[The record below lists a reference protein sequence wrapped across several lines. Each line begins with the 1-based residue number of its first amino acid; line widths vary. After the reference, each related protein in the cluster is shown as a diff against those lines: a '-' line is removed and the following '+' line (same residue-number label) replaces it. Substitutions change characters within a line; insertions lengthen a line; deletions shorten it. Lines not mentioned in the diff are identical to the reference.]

1 MAESTLKSKYSG
13 EARGG
18 EHVKSKYSGEA
29 KRRGICHVHCTLDAC
44 YGVVTR
50 RPGSAAHAAR
60 PAPPAGQ
67 PHRERRMPKK
77 GGKGKGKKKEPDWG
91 EIVRE
96 QYVTI
101 EVRDDHAA
109 TATRC
114 VVLQMQCLTPFAD
127 AKLEVAL
134 HVFQAHDGRLRA
146 GASLTACSQPAL
158 PPGPQPRAQLSG
170 ATLAA
175 AGGRATHRALGAAQ
189 AGR

>member
-1 MAESTLKSKYSG
+1 MSQQKKRAGTAVKTDPAKWEKAKSDAKARMGGKHSARAMQLATKLYKD
-13 EARGG
+13 RGG
-18 EHVKSKYSGEA
+18 GY
-29 KRRGICHVHCTLDAC
+29 
-44 YGVVTR
+44 
-50 RPGSAAHAAR
+50 
-60 PAPPAGQ
+60 
-67 PHRERRMPKK
+67 
-77 GGKGKGKKKEPDWG
+77 KGKKKEPDWG

-109 TATRC
+109 TAARC
-114 VVLQMQCLTPFAD
+114 VILQMQCLTPFAD

>member
-1 MAESTLKSKYSG
+1 
-13 EARGG
+13 
-18 EHVKSKYSGEA
+18 
-29 KRRGICHVHCTLDAC
+29 
-44 YGVVTR
+44 
-50 RPGSAAHAAR
+50 
-60 PAPPAGQ
+60 
-67 PHRERRMPKK
+67 MPKK

-101 EVRDDHAA
+101 EARDDHAA
-109 TATRC
+109 TAARC

-158 PPGPQPRAQLSG
+158 LRGHSRVLS
-170 ATLAA
+170 
-175 AGGRATHRALGAAQ
+175 
-189 AGR
+189 